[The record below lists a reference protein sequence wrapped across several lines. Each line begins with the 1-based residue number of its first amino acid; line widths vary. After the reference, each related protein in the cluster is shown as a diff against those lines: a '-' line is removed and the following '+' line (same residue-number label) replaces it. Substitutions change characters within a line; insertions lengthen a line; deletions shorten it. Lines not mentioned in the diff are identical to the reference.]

1 MEGLQ
6 EKLKRI
12 EKLSLDPFKPE
23 LLEAELAKLIEQI
36 PNMSVEELQ
45 ELGLFLE
52 KLKHRVKENHEI
64 CFGWMRKVLKDR
76 FNVKA

>member
-1 MEGLQ
+1 MK

-52 KLKHRVKENHEI
+52 KLKHRVEENYEI
-64 CFGWMRKVLKDR
+64 CFGWMQKVLKDG